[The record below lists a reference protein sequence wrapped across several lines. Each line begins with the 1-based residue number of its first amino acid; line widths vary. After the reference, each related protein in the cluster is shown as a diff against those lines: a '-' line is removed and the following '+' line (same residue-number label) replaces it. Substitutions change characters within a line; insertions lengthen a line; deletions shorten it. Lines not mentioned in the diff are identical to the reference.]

1 MSNDLRTPL
10 SGARRLGAAHA
21 GTHHWLMQR
30 ITALAM
36 IPLGLAAAV
45 LFFWA
50 SRAGYFEVFAWLHRP
65 WVLLFVVLLVAV
77 AFWHGFLGLQVVIED
92 YVPHKGLA
100 FALITILRLGTVAA
114 ALLGVIAAAMVGFR
128 SF

>member
-1 MSNDLRTPL
+1 MSNMRTPL
-10 SGARRLGAAHA
+10 AGARRLGAAHS

-50 SRAGYFEVFAWLHRP
+50 SRAGYFEVFAWMHRP
-65 WVLLFVVLLVAV
+65 WILLFVVLLVIV
-77 AFWHGFLGLQVVIED
+77 PLWHGFLGLQVVIED
-92 YVPHKGLA
+92 YVPNRGMA
-100 FALITILRLGTVAA
+100 FALITVLRLATVAV
-114 ALLGVIAAAMVGFR
+114 ALLGIIAAAMVGFR